1 MTIIESLIEE
11 YNKELKK
18 GNVSDILVKTLKSL
32 NFNEVYNKLDENKL
46 KYEDCKLFLGDIPL
60 AVDLFRELYEKY
72 WKITNISGIT
82 YVKNGWYKKQNN
94 SLTYFIKYC
103 GNDKYLIQTKVY
115 KTKFL
120 FEDNFNFIQLGELVK
135 LLQERV
141 KGDFVSS
148 KVIKIGNI
156 NYIELLNTSGELIY
170 IDQNN
175 KATIFMDTGTS
186 IVIKSVV

>member
-18 GNVSDILVKTLKSL
+18 GNVSGILIKTLKSL

-60 AVDLFRELYEKY
+60 AVDLFRDLYEKY
-72 WKITNISGIT
+72 WKISNINGIT
-82 YVKNGWYKKQNN
+82 YIRNGWYKKQNN
-94 SLTYFIKYC
+94 SLTYFLKYC

-120 FEDNFNFIQLGELVK
+120 FEDNFNFIQLGKLVEQ
-135 LLQERV
+135 LQERV
-141 KGDFVSS
+141 KREFISS

-175 KATIFMDTGTS
+175 KATIFIDTGTS